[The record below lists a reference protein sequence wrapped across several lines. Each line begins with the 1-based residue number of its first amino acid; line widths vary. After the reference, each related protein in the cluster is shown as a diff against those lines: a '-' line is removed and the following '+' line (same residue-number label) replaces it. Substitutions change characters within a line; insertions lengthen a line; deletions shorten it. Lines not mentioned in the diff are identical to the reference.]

1 MPVICG
7 LYEIGIINRFRDYDD
22 LDTYATKSGVEGLLI
37 GEDASDFMA
46 FFGCEI
52 RNPFEGSCF
61 RMGMILDNNRGEPV
75 LCSVHGN
82 ASIAIGMNSAVVVV
96 DVASRRVVQSI
107 RLDSIFHHLL
117 CNQKV
122 LVAVHELGARIL
134 KLPNLEE
141 IADIFCEIVADA
153 VLSDSELVLTSA
165 DEEVI
170 RVDLVPRLVNP

>member
-37 GEDASDFMA
+37 GKDASDFMA

-96 DVASRRVVQSI
+96 DVAAVALCSQFALIRSSITYCAIRKCWLQFMSLERVS
-107 RLDSIFHHLL
+107 
-117 CNQKV
+117 
-122 LVAVHELGARIL
+122 
-134 KLPNLEE
+134 
-141 IADIFCEIVADA
+141 
-153 VLSDSELVLTSA
+153 
-165 DEEVI
+165 
-170 RVDLVPRLVNP
+170 